1 MFSNLKIMRPNLLLI
16 LLISMLS
23 LVGCETTGDPAQG
36 GLFGWSQS
44 KADQRVY
51 EKQRELYRVQAD
63 NDRQQQRSSALR
75 SSYDSLR

>member
-1 MFSNLKIMRPNLLLI
+1 MFSILKIMRPNLLLI
-16 LLISMLS
+16 LLISMMC

-63 NDRQQQRSSALR
+63 NNRQQQRSSALR

>member
-1 MFSNLKIMRPNLLLI
+1 MRPNLLLI